1 MLPARLLARAVLAVV
16 LAGLA
21 VLGAAAPAGAHAT
34 LVATDP
40 AEGAVLSEA
49 PAEVTF
55 TFNEHIRVIPDGVQ
69 VFDATGAPT
78 AAEATA
84 SGEVLTVALTG
95 AVGTGTQVVVWRIL
109 SDDGHPVSGSLTFAV
124 GSASDTVATP
134 AGALADTTQEGA
146 PLLLGVLRWMGYAAL
161 LLGAGVLAFVLLFLP
176 DDPQADRPRRR
187 LVALVRV
194 AAPVAALT
202 WVAALPFAITYQL
215 GVDAAALGD
224 GSTWAAVQPVEY
236 GVLAAVGLGML
247 LSAVL
252 LGSGRPA
259 PASRGAALVA
269 AGLAVAAPAL
279 TGHTRAITYQLGVD
293 AAALGDGSTWAA
305 VQPVEYGVLA
315 AVGLG
320 MLLSAVLLGSGRPA
334 PASRGAALV
343 AAGLAVAAPA
353 LTGHTRAITPEPLMI
368 TTDVLHLLAAAVWF
382 GGLVALALTLRDLA
396 DRGTLGGETL
406 ARFSVAAAGVLAA
419 LVVSGTLLGWRVVG
433 SWSALVGTGYGQ
445 LLLLKVLLALVAI
458 AIAGWNRQRLLP
470 QLQAT
475 TRRRDRRGAAG
486 LVARAVS
493 VEAGVLVAVLLATG
507 FLVDR
512 SPEEEASV
520 AAVAPEPVETTGKLG
535 DVEVTAVLAPPTTGP
550 TTVTITMTDEDGE
563 PFEGYA
569 APTLSL
575 RSEGVDLG
583 ALTVRSVAPG
593 SYAADTVIPTQG
605 TWRLQ
610 VSLRV
615 TEFDN
620 PVTTLDLEV
629 TE

>member
-202 WVAALPFAITYQL
+202 WVAALPF
-215 GVDAAALGD
+215 
-224 GSTWAAVQPVEY
+224 
-236 GVLAAVGLGML
+236 
-247 LSAVL
+247 
-252 LGSGRPA
+252 
-259 PASRGAALVA
+259 
-269 AGLAVAAPAL
+269 
-279 TGHTRAITYQLGVD
+279 AITYQLGVD

>member
-1 MLPARLLARAVLAVV
+1 MRTGPARGLARAVLAIV

-21 VLGAAAPAGAHAT
+21 VLGAAAPASAHAT
-34 LVATDP
+34 LLATDP

-55 TFNEHIRVIPDGVQ
+55 TFNERIRVIPDGVQ
-69 VFDATGAPT
+69 VFDATGAPI

-124 GSASDTVATP
+124 GAPSDTVTTP

-146 PLLLGVLRWMGYAAL
+146 PLLLSVLRWIGYAAL
-161 LLGAGVLAFVLLFLP
+161 LLGAGVLAFLLLFLP

-187 LVALVRV
+187 LVSLVRV
-194 AAPVAALT
+194 AAPVAALA
-202 WVAALPFAITYQL
+202 WLAALPFAITYQL
-215 GVDAAALGD
+215 GADAAALGD
-224 GSTWAAVQPVEY
+224 AATWAAVQPVEY
-236 GVLAAVGLGML
+236 GVPAAVALGML
-247 LSAVL
+247 LAVVL
-252 LGSGRPA
+252 LGSGRP
-259 PASRGAALVA
+259 G
-269 AGLAVAAPAL
+269 
-279 TGHTRAITYQLGVD
+279 
-293 AAALGDGSTWAA
+293 
-305 VQPVEYGVLA
+305 
-315 AVGLG
+315 
-320 MLLSAVLLGSGRPA
+320 

-353 LTGHTRAITPEPLMI
+353 LTGHTRAITPELLM
-368 TTDVLHLLAAAVWF
+368 TATDVLHLLAASVWF
-382 GGLVALALTLRDLA
+382 GGLVALALTLPDLA
-396 DRGTLGGETL
+396 DRGTLGGATL
-406 ARFSVAAAGVLAA
+406 ARFSVVAAGVLAA

-445 LLLLKVLLALVAI
+445 LLLLKVLLAVVVI

-470 QLQAT
+470 RLQAT

-493 VEAGVLVAVLLATG
+493 VEAGLLVAVLLATG
-507 FLVDR
+507 LLVDR
-512 SPEEEASV
+512 SPEEAASV
-520 AAVAPEPVETTGKLG
+520 AAVAAEPVEATGELG
-535 DVEVTAVLAPPTTGP
+535 DVEVSAVLAPPTTGP
-550 TTVTITMTDEDGE
+550 ATVTITMTDEDGE

-569 APTLSL
+569 APTLGL

-583 ALTVRSVAPG
+583 ALEVRSVAPG
-593 SYAADTVIPTQG
+593 SYAADTVIPRQG

-620 PVTTLDLEV
+620 PVATLDLEV

>member
-202 WVAALPFAITYQL
+202 WVAALPF
-215 GVDAAALGD
+215 
-224 GSTWAAVQPVEY
+224 
-236 GVLAAVGLGML
+236 
-247 LSAVL
+247 
-252 LGSGRPA
+252 
-259 PASRGAALVA
+259 
-269 AGLAVAAPAL
+269 
-279 TGHTRAITYQLGVD
+279 AITYQLGVD

-629 TE
+629 IE